1 MDNNIVIVSLNM
13 YQTLAVAVIA
23 LFVGKYVRK
32 AIPILETFCIPI
44 PVVGGVIFA
53 ILSCIFYSYKV
64 AEVNFDS
71 SLRELTMVVFFT
83 SVGFNANIQTFKK
96 GGKDLIKFVFL
107 VIILI
112 LAQNFLA
119 LGIAKLMGL
128 DPLFGLASGSIP
140 MLGGHGTAGAFGPEL
155 EKIGLQGG
163 STICIA
169 AATFG
174 LVAGSLIG
182 GPLGRFLINKYDLL
196 KTAVNIE
203 KSYYTGEESYENKIL
218 NMYEDAAFQL
228 IIAMGF
234 GTLFSFLFQKM
245 GLTFPIYI
253 GSMLAAAIIRNV
265 SEYSKKFSIYMNEVN
280 NIGDISLSLFL
291 GVSMISLHLWLLAS
305 LAVPLIVLLTAQV
318 LLMACFA
325 FGSFFFLGKN
335 YDAAVMSSG
344 MCGFGLGATPN
355 AMANMQAVCNKYV
368 PSVKA
373 FIVIPLVGS
382 LFVDFL
388 NSFGITMFMQF
399 VK

>member
-1 MDNNIVIVSLNM
+1 MDNIINIKLNM

-32 AIPILETFCIPI
+32 GIPILEKFCIPI

-53 ILSCIFYSYKV
+53 IFSCILYSYKI
-64 AEVNFDS
+64 AEIHFDS

-83 SVGFNANIQTFKK
+83 SVGFQADIQTFKK
-96 GGKDLIKFVFL
+96 GGKDLIKFLFL
-107 VIILI
+107 VVILI
-112 LAQNFLA
+112 LGQNFLA
-119 LGIAKLMGL
+119 LGVAKLLGL
-128 DPLFGLASGSIP
+128 NSLFGLASGSIP

-196 KTAVNIE
+196 KTAIPVD
-203 KSYYTGEESYENKIL
+203 KSYYTGKKSYENKIL

-234 GTLFSFLFQKM
+234 GTIFSFFFQEM
-245 GLTFPIYI
+245 GLTFPVYI
-253 GSMLAAAIIRNV
+253 GSMLAAAILRNI
-265 SEYSKKFSIYMNEVN
+265 SEFSKKFSIYMNEIN

-291 GVSMISLHLWLLAS
+291 GISMVSLHLWLLAS
-305 LAVPLIVLLTAQV
+305 LAIPLIILLSSQV
-318 LLMACFA
+318 ILMTCFA

-335 YDAAVMSSG
+335 YDAAVMSAG

-355 AMANMQAVCNKYV
+355 AMANMQAICNKYV

>member
-1 MDNNIVIVSLNM
+1 MNNIISLNM

-32 AIPILETFCIPI
+32 GIPLLEKFCIPI

-53 ILSCIFYSYKV
+53 IISCILYSYKI
-64 AEVNFDS
+64 AEIHFDS

-83 SVGFNANIQTFKK
+83 SVGFQADIQTFKK
-96 GGKDLIKFVFL
+96 GGKDLVKFLFL
-107 VIILI
+107 IILLI
-112 LAQNFLA
+112 ICQNFIA
-119 LGIAKLMGL
+119 LGIAKLL
-128 DPLFGLASGSIP
+128 RLSPLFGLASGSIP

-196 KTAVNIE
+196 KTAIPVD
-203 KSYYTGEESYENKIL
+203 KSYYTGKKSYENKIL

-234 GTLFSFLFQKM
+234 GTIFSFFFQEM
-245 GLTFPIYI
+245 GLTFPVYI
-253 GSMLAAAIIRNV
+253 GSMLAAAILRNIA
-265 SEYSKKFSIYMNEVN
+265 EFSKKFSIYINEIN

-291 GVSMISLHLWLLAS
+291 GISMVSLHLWLLAS
-305 LAVPLIVLLTAQV
+305 LAVPRMVL
-318 LLMACFA
+318 
-325 FGSFFFLGKN
+325 
-335 YDAAVMSSG
+335 
-344 MCGFGLGATPN
+344 
-355 AMANMQAVCNKYV
+355 
-368 PSVKA
+368 
-373 FIVIPLVGS
+373 
-382 LFVDFL
+382 
-388 NSFGITMFMQF
+388 
-399 VK
+399 

>member
-1 MDNNIVIVSLNM
+1 MDNIINIKLNM

-32 AIPILETFCIPI
+32 GIPLLEKFCIPI

-53 ILSCIFYSYKV
+53 IFSCILYSYKI
-64 AEVNFDS
+64 AEIHFDS

-83 SVGFNANIQTFKK
+83 SVGFQADIQTFKK
-96 GGKDLIKFVFL
+96 GGKDLIKFLFL
-107 VIILI
+107 VVILI
-112 LAQNFLA
+112 LGQNFLA
-119 LGIAKLMGL
+119 LGVAKLLGL
-128 DPLFGLASGSIP
+128 NSLFGLASGSIP

-196 KTAVNIE
+196 KTAIPVD
-203 KSYYTGEESYENKIL
+203 KSYYTGKKSYENKIL

-234 GTLFSFLFQKM
+234 GTIFSFFFQEM
-245 GLTFPIYI
+245 GLTFPVYI
-253 GSMLAAAIIRNV
+253 GSMLAAAILRNIA
-265 SEYSKKFSIYMNEVN
+265 EFSKKFSIYINEIN

-291 GVSMISLHLWLLAS
+291 GISMVSLHLWLLAS
-305 LAVPLIVLLTAQV
+305 LAVPLIVLLTSQV
-318 LLMACFA
+318 ILMTCFA

-335 YDAAVMSSG
+335 YDAAVMSAG

-355 AMANMQAVCNKYV
+355 AMANMQAICNKYV

>member
-1 MDNNIVIVSLNM
+1 MDNIINIKLNM

-32 AIPILETFCIPI
+32 GIPLLEKFCIPI

-53 ILSCIFYSYKV
+53 IFSCILYSYKI
-64 AEVNFDS
+64 AEIHFDS

-83 SVGFNANIQTFKK
+83 SVGFQADIQTFKK
-96 GGKDLIKFVFL
+96 GGKDLIKFLFL
-107 VIILI
+107 VVILI
-112 LAQNFLA
+112 LGQNFLA
-119 LGIAKLMGL
+119 LGVAKLLGL
-128 DPLFGLASGSIP
+128 NSLFGLASGSIP

-196 KTAVNIE
+196 KTAIPVD
-203 KSYYTGEESYENKIL
+203 KSYYTGKKSYENKIL

-234 GTLFSFLFQKM
+234 GTIFSFFFQEM
-245 GLTFPIYI
+245 GLTFPVYI
-253 GSMLAAAIIRNV
+253 GSMLAAAILRNIA
-265 SEYSKKFSIYMNEVN
+265 EFSKKFSIYMNEIN

-291 GVSMISLHLWLLAS
+291 GISMVSLHLWLLAS
-305 LAVPLIVLLTAQV
+305 LAIPLIILLSSQV
-318 LLMACFA
+318 ILMTCFA

-335 YDAAVMSSG
+335 YDAAVMSAG

-355 AMANMQAVCNKYV
+355 AMANMQAICNKYV

>member
-1 MDNNIVIVSLNM
+1 M

-32 AIPILETFCIPI
+32 GIPLLEKFCIPI

-53 ILSCIFYSYKV
+53 IISCILYSYKI
-64 AEVNFDS
+64 AEIHFDS

-83 SVGFNANIQTFKK
+83 SVGFQADIQTFKK
-96 GGKDLIKFVFL
+96 GGKDLVKFLFL
-107 VIILI
+107 IILLI
-112 LAQNFLA
+112 ICQNFIA
-119 LGIAKLMGL
+119 LGIAKLL
-128 DPLFGLASGSIP
+128 RLSPLFGLASGSIP

-196 KTAVNIE
+196 KTAIPVD
-203 KSYYTGEESYENKIL
+203 KSYYTGKKSYENKIL

-234 GTLFSFLFQKM
+234 GTIFSFFFQEM
-245 GLTFPIYI
+245 GLTFPVYI
-253 GSMLAAAIIRNV
+253 GSMLAAAILRNIA
-265 SEYSKKFSIYMNEVN
+265 EFSKKFSIYINEIN

-291 GVSMISLHLWLLAS
+291 GISMVSLHLWLLAS
-305 LAVPLIVLLTAQV
+305 LAVPLIVLLTSQV
-318 LLMACFA
+318 ILMTCFA
-325 FGSFFFLGKN
+325 FGAFFFLGKN

-373 FIVIPLVGS
+373 FIIIPLVGS